1 MSELLNQSLLVT
13 VFGMA
18 ITFAAL
24 GLVMLS
30 MYLLT
35 RLTSAGADTTD
46 QSETIAKLEAE
57 ETSQPDIQLPAGT
70 PPAQVAAAAV
80 AVAVAR
86 ELARQRQS
94 ALVWSSSQ
102 PRSLISPWQL
112 MSRDQQKHKARQ

>member
-1 MSELLNQSLLVT
+1 MSELLSQSLLVT
-13 VFGMA
+13 IFGMT

-35 RLTSAGADTTD
+35 RLTTAEADSSR
-46 QSETIAKLEAE
+46 QSETARAE
-57 ETSQPDIQLPAGT
+57 TEKTVQPDIELPAGT
-70 PPAQVAAAAV
+70 PLEQVAAAAV

-112 MSRDQQKHKARQ
+112 MSREQQKHKARQ